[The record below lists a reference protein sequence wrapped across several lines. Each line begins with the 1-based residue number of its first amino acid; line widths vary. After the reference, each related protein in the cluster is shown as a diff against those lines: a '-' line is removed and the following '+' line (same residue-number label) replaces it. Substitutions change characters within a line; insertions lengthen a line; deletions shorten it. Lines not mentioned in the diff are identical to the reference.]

1 MIDESVVLKY
11 TAMLLYISLA
21 ITLLVTYCIL
31 LRSNLLL
38 LVLLETRKRNILL
51 GNSNLVFLTVYYNI
65 GYTILTLF

>member
-31 LRSNLLL
+31 LRLNLLL

-51 GNSNLVFLTVYYNI
+51 GNSNFFFLTVYYNI

>member
-31 LRSNLLL
+31 LRLNLLL

-51 GNSNLVFLTVYYNI
+51 GDSNLVLTVYSNV

>member
-51 GNSNLVFLTVYYNI
+51 GNSNLVLTVYSNV

>member
-51 GNSNLVFLTVYYNI
+51 GNSNF
-65 GYTILTLF
+65 FF